1 MSLIQKQRYRG
12 IDVKAWIKVKLECD
26 FGHTFLPADAEGV
39 FILGMCLIYKLTVD
53 HEKKHGPLGK
63 DQDEVKQRLGR
74 RQMDQEANKKTN
86 SNQPAPSV
94 QRSITGTARFIEKS
108 YLTHKF

>member
-1 MSLIQKQRYRG
+1 ME
-12 IDVKAWIKVKLECD
+12 WD
-26 FGHTFLPADAEGV
+26 FGHTLPTAAAEGV
-39 FILGMCLIYKLTVD
+39 FILGMCLIYKLTLD
-53 HEKKHGPLGK
+53 HEKKYGPLGK

-74 RQMDQEANKKTN
+74 KQIMDQQARKKN
-86 SNQPAPSV
+86 IQNQQGPSV